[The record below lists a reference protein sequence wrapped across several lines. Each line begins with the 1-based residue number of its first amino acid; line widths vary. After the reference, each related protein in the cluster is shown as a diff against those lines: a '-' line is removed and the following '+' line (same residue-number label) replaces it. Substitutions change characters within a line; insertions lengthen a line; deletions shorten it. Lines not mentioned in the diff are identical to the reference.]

1 MKQIIIFILTI
12 VLFSSCQNDT
22 DKKEA
27 TDFFFRG
34 NQKLKEK
41 EYFDAIKWF
50 GEAINKNSNF
60 SDAYYNRG
68 LAYQALEKNEEALAD
83 FTRAFELDSHFS
95 PALFK
100 KVEILQSLEKVD
112 LAQKEADLLVKSF
125 PDSAANF
132 RLMGDIL
139 FQKKD
144 LNASLASYDIAL
156 QLDSNLVEALINKGV
171 VLQEMNELDQAEKT
185 FKKALTKNK
194 YKDLIYNNLGYLEIQ
209 RRQWKMAHLWVT
221 KALKMSPE
229 NELYLKN
236 MAKIEEISG
245 AK

>member
-1 MKQIIIFILTI
+1 MKHIIIFILTI
-12 VLFSSCQNDT
+12 VVFSSCQNDT

-27 TDFFFRG
+27 TNFFFRG
-34 NQKLKEK
+34 NLKLKEK

-50 GEAINKNSNF
+50 GEAIKKNNNF

-68 LAYQALEKNEEALAD
+68 LAYQALEKNDEALTD
-83 FTRAFELDSHFS
+83 FTRAYELDSHFA

-100 KVEILQSLEKVD
+100 KVEILQSMEKVD
-112 LAQKEADLLVKSF
+112 LALNEANLLVKSF

-132 RLMGDIL
+132 RLQGDIF
-139 FQKKD
+139 FQKKE
-144 LNASLASYDIAL
+144 LNSSMASYEIAL
-156 QLDSNLVEALINKGV
+156 KLDSNLVEALINKGV
-171 VLQEMNELDQAEKT
+171 VLQEMNELDLAESV

-221 KALKMSPE
+221 KALNISPE

-236 MAKIEEISG
+236 LAKIEKESG
-245 AK
+245 TK